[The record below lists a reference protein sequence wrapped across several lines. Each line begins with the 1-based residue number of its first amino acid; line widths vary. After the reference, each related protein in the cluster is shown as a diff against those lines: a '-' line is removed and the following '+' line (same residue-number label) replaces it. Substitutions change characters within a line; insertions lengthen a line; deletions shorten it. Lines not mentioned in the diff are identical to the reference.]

1 MEVATRTVIGAD
13 EGLAIVARVFE
24 AFSRDDLD
32 GMLELWTAD
41 AQLEEAPT
49 FVPDGSTYRG
59 RDAIR
64 RYWQGYWR
72 VWTEISAVPDRAVA
86 HGEAIGIDF
95 RFNAKGRTSGATIET
110 RGACLVSFAG
120 DLVRRVVM
128 HRDIATALRDG

>member
-1 MEVATRTVIGAD
+1 MEAATRTVIGAD

-24 AFSRDDLD
+24 AFSRNDVD

-72 VWTEISAVPDRAVA
+72 VWTDISAVPDRA
-86 HGEAIGIDF
+86 
-95 RFNAKGRTSGATIET
+95 
-110 RGACLVSFAG
+110 
-120 DLVRRVVM
+120 VM
-128 HRDIATALRDG
+128 HRDIATALGDG